1 MLLQFGDEI
10 ADARCGHSGGV
21 SVHRN
26 VSSAFRARCSCCVML
41 WDSFTTFQ
49 SNKDDSLTFGT
60 HCKLLVSNSG
70 YKRQIVGSEAQKL
83 VKLNNLSDVV
93 TLNLVTK
100 TINVSVQDVQ
110 KMFLLTGLLL
120 KSGTF
125 IRNNLSAQRKFAWQ
139 GAKEKSW
146 RNHTNS
152 TRQQLKPV
160 LHCIFWNKLGQA
172 RMDPEPGWSKRPD

>member
-1 MLLQFGDEI
+1 M
-10 ADARCGHSGGV
+10 
-21 SVHRN
+21 
-26 VSSAFRARCSCCVML
+26 
-41 WDSFTTFQ
+41 
-49 SNKDDSLTFGT
+49 TFGT

-125 IRNNLSAQRKFAWQ
+125 IRNNLSAQRKFA
-139 GAKEKSW
+139 
-146 RNHTNS
+146 
-152 TRQQLKPV
+152 
-160 LHCIFWNKLGQA
+160 
-172 RMDPEPGWSKRPD
+172 